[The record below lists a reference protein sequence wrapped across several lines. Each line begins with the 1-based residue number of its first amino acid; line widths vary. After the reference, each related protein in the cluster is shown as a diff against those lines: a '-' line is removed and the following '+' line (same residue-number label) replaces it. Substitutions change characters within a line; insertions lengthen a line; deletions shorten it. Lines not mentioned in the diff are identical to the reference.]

1 MDFTENIDTN
11 IQTQCVNIRVLKQQ
25 YPVSCCLSYWIFINY
40 FMMIL
45 NVLLRPVIQCAQ
57 KLEVLENQI
66 ALGLSPVKSKFF

>member
-1 MDFTENIDTN
+1 
-11 IQTQCVNIRVLKQQ
+11 
-25 YPVSCCLSYWIFINY
+25 
-40 FMMIL
+40 MIL